1 VQTLEEEIRK
11 LMTRIKELESS
22 VKSLNA
28 LIANE
33 EDELTYREN

>member
-1 VQTLEEEIRK
+1 MQSLEEEIRK
-11 LMTRIKELESS
+11 LLNKIKDLENS

-33 EDELTYREN
+33 ED